1 MSVTV
6 LHGGLLTTVQ
16 DLGRFGAQKYGVI
29 VSGAMD
35 DISMRLAN
43 LLVGNA
49 DGEAGLEITLFGTK
63 LLFERDQLVAIT
75 GGDLQPTIDGQEAPM
90 WRPVLIRRGSILQF
104 TSAVSGCRA
113 YVAFAGGI
121 DVPVVMG
128 SKSTYLR
135 AEIGGL
141 YGRALQKGDRFVCG
155 EAVSDISLAFIKQL
169 EQMDRPVAW
178 SIDTTQLHLFEQN
191 EAIRVMHGSEY
202 GHFSSESKYAFF
214 TNSYKITTHSDR
226 MGYRL
231 EGTPLHVSE
240 KFNLLSEGVTYGTI
254 QVPSSGQPI
263 ILMADRQTTGGYP
276 KIGQVI
282 SADLPRL
289 SQMQP
294 NADIHF
300 SEVSLKQAEQ
310 ALFKKEKAI
319 ADMALG
325 IRLKAQLSGA

>member
-1 MSVTV
+1 MGVTV

-16 DLGRFGAQKYGVI
+16 DLGRLGAQKYGVI

-35 DISMRLAN
+35 AVSMRLAN

-49 DGEAGLEITLFGTK
+49 DGEAALEVTLFGTK
-63 LLFERDQLVAIT
+63 LLFEADQLIAIT
-75 GGDLQPTIDGQEAPM
+75 GGDLQPTIDGQKAPM
-90 WRPVLIRRGSILQF
+90 WRPVLIRRGSVLHF
-104 TSAVSGCRA
+104 ASAVSGCRA
-113 YVAFAGGI
+113 YVSFAGGI
-121 DVPVVMG
+121 HVPAVMG

-135 AEIGGL
+135 AGIGGL
-141 YGRALQKGDRFVCG
+141 SGRALQKGDCFACG
-155 EAVSDISLAFIKQL
+155 EAVGDISRAFIRQL
-169 EQMDRPVAW
+169 EQMDRPIAW
-178 SIDTTQLHLFEQN
+178 SIDATQLHLFEQN

-202 GHFSSESKYAFF
+202 RRFTPESQHAFFSSP
-214 TNSYKITTHSDR
+214 YKITTHSDR

-231 EGTPLHVSE
+231 EGEPLHLSE
-240 KFNLLSEGVTYGTI
+240 KFDLLSEGVTYGTV

-300 SEVSLKQAEQ
+300 TEVSLEQAEA
-310 ALFKKEKAI
+310 ALFEMEKAI
-319 ADMALG
+319 AVMALG
-325 IRLKAQLSGA
+325 IRLKARL

>member
-1 MSVTV
+1 MMGVSV

-35 DISMRLAN
+35 AISLRLAN
-43 LLVGNA
+43 LLVGNTE
-49 DGEAGLEITLFGTK
+49 GEAALEVTLFGTK
-63 LLFERDQLVAIT
+63 LLFEADYLVAIT
-75 GGDLQPTIDGQEAPM
+75 GGDLQPTIDGQKAPM
-90 WRPVLIRRGSILQF
+90 WRPVLIRRGSVLQF
-104 TSAVSGCRA
+104 KSAVRGCRA
-113 YVAFAGGI
+113 YIAFAGGI

-135 AEIGGL
+135 AGIGGL
-141 YGRALQKGDRFVCG
+141 SGRALQKGDSFVCG
-155 EAVSDISLAFIKQL
+155 KPVGDISRAFIQQLKQT
-169 EQMDRPVAW
+169 ERPVAW
-178 SIDTTQLHLFEQN
+178 SIDTTQLHLFEQDK
-191 EAIRVMHGSEY
+191 AIRVMHGSEY
-202 GHFSSESKYAFF
+202 GRFTAESRHAFF
-214 TNSYKITTHSDR
+214 STPYKITTHSDR

-231 EGTPLHVSE
+231 EGEPLHLSE
-240 KFNLLSEGVTYGTI
+240 KFDLLSEGVTYGTI

-289 SQMQP
+289 SQVQP

-300 SEVSLKQAEQ
+300 TEVSLEQAEE
-310 ALFKKEKAI
+310 ALFEMEKAI
-319 ADMALG
+319 AGMVLG
-325 IRLKAQLSGA
+325 IRLKAEL